1 MVWLQRDGNSQLT
14 IFVRIAIY
22 IYIYI
27 YNYTNTINEIKVGK
41 ENEDVIT
48 SHGDGKYGCQPVAPR
63 SAKP

>member
-1 MVWLQRDGNSQLT
+1 MVGLQRDGNSQLR
-14 IFVRIAIY
+14 IVERIA

-41 ENEDVIT
+41 ENEDVIA
-48 SHGDGKYGCQPVAPR
+48 SHGDRKYGCQPVAPR